1 MNWREYKRGGKQVY
15 NRRPA
20 WHLHGLDVE
29 HVPGVEHGAGLDV
42 EHGRVVRH
50 HNGVVLG
57 QGLALFSKSELGFKL
72 KIRFQILS
80 ELIDD

>member
-20 WHLHGLDVE
+20 WHLLE
-29 HVPGVEHGAGLDV
+29 LGVEHEGGLDV

-50 HNGVVLG
+50 RNGVVLG
-57 QGLALFSKSELGFKL
+57 QGLATFLE
-72 KIRFQILS
+72 I
-80 ELIDD
+80 